1 MVISIPA
8 LKGFL
13 LEEALAKL
21 LENCGYT
28 LITKDVLKTPNLYPE
43 FVLKGNGLNIKGRGG
58 THQADVLGQFD
69 VSIPFNYP
77 IRLFLEAKF
86 RESRTGIDVVR
97 AGIGILTDLNANYQT
112 IDLNGDELLVQ
123 RFNYQYTIFS
133 TSGFSEN
140 AIKLA
145 IAYKLTLVDL
155 SGEEYRD
162 LLMVIDRVAHD
173 LRNLLLYEGYSLSE
187 IREFIRSKL
196 FGLDLENFNNNIP
209 HLDLVLRPFF
219 TEMNNYGDLYL
230 ASINSPFS
238 ILLKPVNPRRFRSL
252 LERYQKSTFN
262 VYIFWREDEPNL
274 WHVSLERWDNLT
286 FTFYLPKLLRDYIFE
301 NPNRPDILTNALH
314 AKERFLGNIVFYM
327 RSVERFIMFKY
338 RIRQY

>member
-327 RSVERFIMFKY
+327 
-338 RIRQY
+338 